1 MPLVSLKYLW
11 EMSPAIC
18 ALPTA
23 TLHSRVPGNVSVR
36 TGTTDLPR
44 TILMLPALVSV
55 WMKCLKA
62 RREIN
67 ERECA
72 QMIWGELQ
80 FPSSQDL

>member
-1 MPLVSLKYLW
+1 MPLVSLKHLW
-11 EMSPAIC
+11 EMTPATY

-23 TLHSRVPGNVSVR
+23 MLHCQVPRNVCVR
-36 TGTTDLPR
+36 TGTIDLLQ

-55 WMKCLKA
+55 WMKCLKV
-62 RREIN
+62 RRAVK

-72 QMIWGELQ
+72 QIIWGKLQ